1 MRWIAAAPRVIR
13 ALRSGMSTPLFS
25 RVCQI
30 LHLLALA
37 VWLGS
42 VAMSGVVA
50 AIVFPLMGTLEP
62 TLATYPS
69 YEGNHATLTAG
80 LVASK
85 VFFTVDTIQFVCA
98 SLALGTMVVLIARG
112 YSLNTLTRVFRV
124 IFLCMTLA
132 LLSYHLFFFMP
143 TLTRTLNGYW
153 DFAKMGNTAQ
163 AIPRA
168 RTTRAGSRTS
178 PSSSPRSRPPR
189 SGVPVGWPM
198 RCKSTTPTPT
208 ASSTTAP
215 PTSC

>member
-1 MRWIAAAPRVIR
+1 
-13 ALRSGMSTPLFS
+13 MSTPLFS

-163 AIPRA
+163 ADVFKDRFLDSHTMA
-168 RTTRAGSRTS
+168 SRMLGGLALMVLMNIVLAAWS
-178 PSSSPRSRPPR
+178 L
-189 SGVPVGWPM
+189 
-198 RCKSTTPTPT
+198 T
-208 ASSTTAP
+208 ASAQGQEPEPIKATTKKKARA
-215 PTSC
+215 